1 MKFTAQHFDH
11 IAKEFI
17 EKPRVPYHRC
27 YRPLV
32 KRVNSGSSEYKY
44 LQDDDYARKPYMFT
58 RSFEELQNELK
69 AIFDY
74 VEPSY
79 QNRKTYSYKI
89 QQLFIRIC
97 IELEA
102 NFKAIFKE
110 NKYSK
115 EESKWTIHDYWKI
128 DASHRLSEYQ
138 VIMPTWEGKGKIF
151 TPFAAWKTSPTLNW
165 YRAYQRTK
173 HSRADKLNEANLEN
187 LMNAFCALFVVLTA
201 QFDEENYSTGSVLF
215 SDGGADTYF
224 GGGFGIGGML
234 KPVYP
239 EWPEEEKYDVQWCDV
254 YDSPDRFRK
263 FDYDAVA
270 DYVKPEQKVRD

>member
-1 MKFTAQHFDH
+1 MKFTSAHFYN
-11 IAKEFI
+11 IAKEHVDN
-17 EKPRVPYHRC
+17 PRVPFHRC
-27 YRPLV
+27 YRPMV
-32 KRVNSGSSEYKY
+32 KRVNSGSSEYCY
-44 LQDDDYARKPYMFT
+44 LQDDGYARKPYMFT
-58 RSFEELQNELK
+58 RAFVELQDELK
-69 AIFDY
+69 DIFSY

-102 NFKAIFKE
+102 NFKAILKE
-110 NKYSK
+110 NKYSI
-115 EESKWTIHDYWKI
+115 EERKWTIYDYWKI
-128 DASHRLSEYQ
+128 DASHRLSDYQ
-138 VIMPTWEGKGKIF
+138 VIMPTWEGRQKTF
-151 TPFAAWKTSPTLNW
+151 APFEAWKKSPLLNW
-165 YRAYQRTK
+165 YSAFQRTK

-187 LMNAFCALFVVLTA
+187 MMNAFCALFVVLTA
-201 QFDEENYSTGSVLF
+201 QFKEEDFSTGPVLLA
-215 SDGGADTYF
+215 DGGDDSYF

-239 EWPEEEKYDVQWCDV
+239 DWPEDEKYDVQWCDV

-270 DYVKPEQKVRD
+270 DYEEVKK

>member
-1 MKFTAQHFDH
+1 MIFTAQHFDK

-32 KRVNSGSSEYKY
+32 KRVNSGSSEYYY

-58 RSFEELQNELK
+58 RAFEELQNELK
-69 AIFDY
+69 AIFSY

-115 EESKWTIHDYWKI
+115 EESRWTIQDYWKI
-128 DASHRLSEYQ
+128 DTSHRLSDYQ
-138 VIMPTWEGKGKIF
+138 VIMPTWGGKGKTF
-151 TPFAAWKTSPTLNW
+151 TPFEAWKTSPTLNW

-187 LMNAFCALFVVLTA
+187 LMNAFSALFVVLTA
-201 QFDEENYSTGSVLF
+201 QFCEEDYSTGDVLF
-215 SDGGADTYF
+215 SDGGDDAYF
-224 GGGFGIGGML
+224 GGGFGIGGLL
-234 KPVYP
+234 KPIYP
-239 EWPEEEKYDVQWCDV
+239 EWSEEEKYDVQWCDV

-270 DYVKPEQKVRD
+270 DYDRGMIA